1 MLRKIEPAWNEVLKQ
16 CAFKKFRKFGDDI
29 EPMTGYEL
37 ANYLRD
43 QFSSKHSEPWLS
55 RLMHEDRVYR
65 NGKALSYFEHPK
77 FKEHY
82 AALEAKKV

>member
-1 MLRKIEPAWNEVLKQ
+1 MLRKIEPAWNEVLNQ

-55 RLMHEDRVYR
+55 
-65 NGKALSYFEHPK
+65 
-77 FKEHY
+77 
-82 AALEAKKV
+82 